1 MKRRTRIAL
10 IVALAIFV
18 LLFALRLVD
27 KLSSSSEYPTQMMF
41 DKGEIT
47 SAVSSFRKS
56 NYASERIIVPQ
67 GSAQQIVDQKY
78 ERVANMRAKS
88 RDFDTDAA
96 RVREIAAKAAAVIQR
111 ENAYGLPGSRTLS
124 LALGVVPAAFDQTVE
139 AIRGVGRLLSITV
152 TKADRTGDFK
162 ALEAKRLSLEK
173 TRDGLK
179 ALRKAGAALSD
190 LMALETKILEIEGQI
205 QELGVSLGDFSETNS
220 FCTINLDLAETSAPP
235 AARLL
240 AAALDALGWALL
252 VELGLALAGLGASG
266 IAFLAALA
274 YEKYRKAEGGAAAQG
289 GPR

>member
-1 MKRRTRIAL
+1 MKRRTRTAL

-41 DKGEIT
+41 EKGEIT
-47 SAVSSFRKS
+47 SAVSNFRKS

-124 LALGVVPAAFDQTVE
+124 LALGVVPAAFDGTVE
-139 AIRGVGRLLSITV
+139 SLRGVGKLLSITV
-152 TKADRTGDFK
+152 TKTDRTGDFK

-266 IAFLAALA
+266 IAFLAAIA